1 MSPTIRLSAGLAAV
15 LLAALLTAACTQAQ
29 PTPSPIPTPSATP
42 SPMPSP
48 APTPTL
54 VATPTTAV
62 TSSPAPPPTGTP
74 IPTLQP
80 TPARERNSN
89 LAPLRPQS
97 WTYPLVAAAQPDS
110 QRVDVL
116 SVDGETY
123 ISWALV
129 NDGPGSVDYPFFVD
143 VYLDGI
149 LAERW
154 PVQALGAGEV
164 IALMDWQGLYDRVR
178 LEPGSHTL
186 RLVVD
191 PTDLVPE
198 LDENDNVYEVQFTWQ
213 APSEPAAT
221 PVAPPMRLPDLAPAI
236 PDGWSDSLVATSYSG
251 DKADGPL
258 SVNVPTYIS
267 YGFRNESLA
276 SYEEES
282 WVYLYL
288 DGVLVSAQVGVG
300 LLAEET
306 VGSAQWG
313 GLLESVNLT
322 PGVHTLR
329 LEMDATNLID
339 EADETNNTIEKQ
351 FTWGEGAVPP
361 MVPGPTPTPRYIPE
375 PLTLPNLVPGWRL
388 DWDGP
393 IIVSHELGTFRNS
406 PLTTDMV
413 PHVDVVVHNESVVE
427 ATVPF
432 TVDLYFDGALAHT
445 FDFEEAMRPNQLWW
459 SQDWG
464 GLGGEGGVTA
474 GEHTLRM
481 VIDPDNVVIEANEN
495 DNEYEVT
502 LSWSSGPLRD
512 PSPTTYSQEELRMM
526 LADLR
531 ELVDNREAVLL
542 PGVRNRT
549 QDVLRVAEAGYYL
562 LTGTSLNDERADVY
576 LLSEREYQDWI
587 DDHYTERLALTEGA
601 DRAAILV
608 RRDYVLEHSGG
619 LKVPRYGK
627 VAVAV
632 DAERGFAEV
641 IGSLMHELGHMRQA
655 LINPDQGSGP
665 STLLEPDGLK
675 EAQAQQ
681 FERAFWLEMERFTGL
696 ELLSYP
702 DHRGLRDLIEFGFD
716 TWFAE
721 PDQTAHSYGFVIQW
735 LSVLDDPN
743 LAHLGEELT
752 SQGRLGRDASLELY
766 DYLVALPDE
775 SVEAYV
781 LARVQSIS
789 RHAETI
795 KAISAGRLVADLHPD
810 REGSPSLREM
820 GLLAP

>member
-1 MSPTIRLSAGLAAV
+1 MRPTIRLSAGLAAV
-15 LLAALLTAACTQAQ
+15 LLAALLASACTQAQ
-29 PTPSPIPTPSATP
+29 PTSSPIPTPSATP
-42 SPMPSP
+42 TPSP

-54 VATPTTAV
+54 VATPTSTA
-62 TSSPAPPPTGTP
+62 TPSPTPLPTGTP

-80 TPARERNSN
+80 TPIRERTAN
-89 LAPLRPQS
+89 LAPFRPQS
-97 WTYPLVAAAQPDS
+97 WTYPLVAAAAPGS

-116 SVDGETY
+116 SVDDETY
-123 ISWALV
+123 ISWAV
-129 NDGPGSVDYPFFVD
+129 INDGPGVVDYPFFVD
-143 VYLDGI
+143 VYLDGV

-154 PVQALGAGEV
+154 STPELGADEV
-164 IALMDWQGLYDRVR
+164 IALTDWQELYQRVR

-198 LDENDNVYEVQFTWQ
+198 LDEHDNVYEVQFSWQ
-213 APSEPAAT
+213 ESTSYTGEPE
-221 PVAPPMRLPDLAPAI
+221 PPPKRLPDLAPAV
-236 PDGWSDSLVATSYSG
+236 PDGWSDSLIATSYRG

-267 YGFRNESLA
+267 YGFRNEGLA
-276 SYEEES
+276 SYDEQS

-306 VGSAQWG
+306 VGSAEWR
-313 GLLESVNLT
+313 GLLESINLT

-329 LEMDATNLID
+329 LEVDATNLID
-339 EADETNNTIEKQ
+339 EADETNNAIEKQ

-361 MVPGPTPTPRYIPE
+361 MAPRPTPTPRFIPE

-406 PLTTDMV
+406 PLTTDMT
-413 PHVDVVVHNESVVE
+413 PHVDVVVHNESVVPTD
-427 ATVPF
+427 APF
-432 TVDLYFDGALAHT
+432 TVDLYLDGALAHT
-445 FDFEEAMRPNQLWW
+445 YDFEEAMRPNQLWW

-464 GLGGEGGVTA
+464 GLGGEGGVTL

-481 VIDPDNVVIEANEN
+481 VIDPDNLVAEANEN

-502 LSWSSGPLRD
+502 LSWTSGPL
-512 PSPTTYSQEELRMM
+512 PEPTLTTYTQEELRRM
-526 LADLR
+526 LAGLQ
-531 ELVDNREAVLL
+531 ELVDNREAVLV
-542 PGVRNRT
+542 PGVRDRT
-549 QDVLRVAEAGYYL
+549 PEVLRVAEAGYYL

-576 LLSEREYQDWI
+576 LLNQREYQDWI

-627 VAVAV
+627 IAVAV

-655 LINPDQGSGP
+655 LINPDQGGGSP
-665 STLLEPDGLK
+665 TSLAPDGLK

-681 FERAFWLEMERFTGL
+681 FERAFWLEMEGFTGL

-735 LSVLDDPN
+735 LSLLDDPN
-743 LAHLGEELT
+743 LAHLREELT

-766 DYLVALPDE
+766 DYLVAMPDE

-781 LARVQSIS
+781 QARRQSIPQ
-789 RHAETI
+789 HAETI
-795 KAISAGRLVADLHPD
+795 KDLAAGRLVADLHPD

>member
-1 MSPTIRLSAGLAAV
+1 MLAS
-15 LLAALLTAACTQAQ
+15 ACTQAQ

-42 SPMPSP
+42 TPSP
-48 APTPTL
+48 APTPTA
-54 VATPTTAV
+54 VPTPTSTAV
-62 TSSPAPPPTGTP
+62 PSPTPHPTGTP

-80 TPARERNSN
+80 TPVRERTAN
-89 LAPLRPQS
+89 LAPFRPPS
-97 WTYPLVAAAQPDS
+97 WTYPLVASAAPGS

-123 ISWALV
+123 ISWAV
-129 NDGPGSVDYPFFVD
+129 INDGPGVVDYPFFVD
-143 VYLDGI
+143 VYLDGV

-154 PVQALGAGEV
+154 STPELGAEEV
-164 IALMDWQGLYDRVR
+164 IALTDWEELYQRVR

-198 LDENDNVYEVQFTWQ
+198 LDEHDNVYEVQFTWQ
-213 APSEPAAT
+213 ESTTYTGAPEP
-221 PVAPPMRLPDLAPAI
+221 PPKRLPDLAPAV
-236 PDGWSDSLVATSYSG
+236 PDGWSDSLIATSYRG

-267 YGFRNESLA
+267 YGFRNEGLA

-306 VGSAQWG
+306 VGSAAWG
-313 GLLESVNLT
+313 DLLESVNLT

-329 LEMDATNLID
+329 LEVDATNLID
-339 EADETNNTIEKQ
+339 EADETNNAIEKQ

-361 MVPGPTPTPRYIPE
+361 MAPRPTPTPRFIPE

-406 PLTTDMV
+406 ALTTDMI
-413 PHVDVVVHNESVVE
+413 PHVDVVVHNESTVE
-427 ATVPF
+427 ATGPF
-432 TVDLYFDGALAHT
+432 TVDLYLDGALAHT
-445 FDFEEAMRPNQLWW
+445 YDFEEAMRPNQLWW

-464 GLGGEGGVTA
+464 GLGGDSGVTA

-481 VIDPDNVVIEANEN
+481 VIDPDNVVAEANED

-502 LSWSSGPLRD
+502 LSWISGPV
-512 PSPTTYSQEELRMM
+512 PEPEPTTYTQEELRLM
-526 LADLR
+526 LADLL
-531 ELVDNREAVLL
+531 ELMDNRDAVLV
-542 PGVRNRT
+542 PGVRDRT
-549 QDVLRVAEAGYYL
+549 SEVLRAAEAGYYL

-576 LLSEREYQDWI
+576 LLSQREYQDWI

-627 VAVAV
+627 IAVAV

-655 LINPDQGSGP
+655 LLNPDQGRGS
-665 STLLEPDGLK
+665 STSSEPNGLK

-696 ELLSYP
+696 ELLTYP

-721 PDQTAHSYGFVIQW
+721 PDQTAHSYGLVIQW

-743 LAHLGEELT
+743 LAHLREELT
-752 SQGRLGRDASLELY
+752 SQGRLGREASLELY

-781 LARVQSIS
+781 QARVRSIPQ
-789 RHAETI
+789 HAVTI
-795 KAISAGRLVADLHPD
+795 KGLAAGRLVANLHPD

>member
-1 MSPTIRLSAGLAAV
+1 MRPTIRLSAGLAAV
-15 LLAALLTAACTQAQ
+15 LLAALLASACTQAQ

-42 SPMPSP
+42 TPSP

-54 VATPTTAV
+54 APSPTSTAEPSPTPL
-62 TSSPAPPPTGTP
+62 PTGTP

-80 TPARERNSN
+80 TPVRERTAN
-89 LAPLRPQS
+89 LAPFRPPS
-97 WTYPLVAAAQPDS
+97 WTYPLVASAAPGS

-116 SVDGETY
+116 SVDEETY
-123 ISWALV
+123 ISWAV
-129 NDGPGSVDYPFFVD
+129 INDGPGVVDYPFFVD
-143 VYLDGI
+143 VYLDGV

-154 PVQALGAGEV
+154 STPELGAEEI
-164 IALMDWQGLYDRVR
+164 IALTDWEELYQRVR

-198 LDENDNVYEVQFTWQ
+198 LDEHDNVYEVQFSWQ
-213 APSEPAAT
+213 ESTVYTGEPE
-221 PVAPPMRLPDLAPAI
+221 PPPKRLPDLAPAI
-236 PDGWSDSLVATSYSG
+236 PDGWADSLIATSYRG

-267 YGFRNESLA
+267 YGFRNEGLA

-329 LEMDATNLID
+329 LEVDATNLID
-339 EADETNNTIEKQ
+339 EADETNNVIEKQ

-361 MVPGPTPTPRYIPE
+361 MVPGPTPTPRFIPE

-432 TVDLYFDGALAHT
+432 TVDLYLDGALVHS

-464 GLGGEGGVTA
+464 GLGGESGVTP

-481 VIDPDNVVIEANEN
+481 VIDPDNVVAEANEN

-502 LSWSSGPLRD
+502 LSWISGPLPE
-512 PSPTTYSQEELRMM
+512 PSPTAYTQEELRMM

-531 ELVDNREAVLL
+531 ELVDNRDAVRV
-542 PGVRNRT
+542 PGVRDRT
-549 QDVLRVAEAGYYL
+549 PELLRVAEAGYYL

-576 LLSEREYQDWI
+576 LLNQREYQDWI

-627 VAVAV
+627 IAVAV

-655 LINPDQGSGP
+655 LLNPEQGSGP
-665 STLLEPDGLK
+665 STSRWARWAEGGTGSAVREGILAGDGAVHRTGAALLPGPSRAQGPHRVRIRHLVCGARPDR
-675 EAQAQQ
+675 AQL
-681 FERAFWLEMERFTGL
+681 WV
-696 ELLSYP
+696 
-702 DHRGLRDLIEFGFD
+702 RD
-716 TWFAE
+716 
-721 PDQTAHSYGFVIQW
+721 P
-735 LSVLDDPN
+735 
-743 LAHLGEELT
+743 
-752 SQGRLGRDASLELY
+752 
-766 DYLVALPDE
+766 VA
-775 SVEAYV
+775 VG
-781 LARVQSIS
+781 
-789 RHAETI
+789 
-795 KAISAGRLVADLHPD
+795 AGRPQPGAPQGGADLAGTPGARRVAGTVRLPGGDAQRVRGGIRAGESALDIAARRDHQGDIRRQACVGP
-810 REGSPSLREM
+810 PS
-820 GLLAP
+820 GP

>member
-1 MSPTIRLSAGLAAV
+1 MRPALKWHAGLAVV
-15 LLAALLTAACTQAQ
+15 LLAALLASACTQAQ

-42 SPMPSP
+42 TPSP

-54 VATPTTAV
+54 AQSPTSTAEPSPTPHPTATT
-62 TSSPAPPPTGTP
+62 

-80 TPARERNSN
+80 TPVRERTAN
-89 LAPLRPQS
+89 LAPFRPPS
-97 WTYPLVAAAQPDS
+97 WTYPLVASAEPGS

-116 SVDGETY
+116 SVDDETF
-123 ISWALV
+123 ISWAV
-129 NDGPGSVDYPFFVD
+129 INDGPGVVDYPFFVD
-143 VYLDGI
+143 VYLDGV

-154 PVQALGAGEV
+154 STPELGAEEV
-164 IALMDWQGLYDRVR
+164 IALTDWEELYQRVR

-198 LDENDNVYEVQFTWQ
+198 IDEHDNVYEVQFTWQ
-213 APSEPAAT
+213 ESTSYTGAPEP
-221 PVAPPMRLPDLAPAI
+221 PPKRLPDLAPAI
-236 PDGWSDSLVATSYSG
+236 PDGWSDSLIATSYRG

-267 YGFRNESLA
+267 YGFRNEGLA

-306 VGSAQWG
+306 VGSAAWG
-313 GLLESVNLT
+313 DLLESINLT

-329 LEMDATNLID
+329 LEVDATNLID
-339 EADETNNTIEKQ
+339 EADETNNVVEKQ

-361 MVPGPTPTPRYIPE
+361 MAPRPTPTPRFIPE

-406 PLTTDMV
+406 ALTTDMAA
-413 PHVDVVVHNESVVE
+413 HVDVVVHNESVV
-427 ATVPF
+427 AAIAPF
-432 TVDLYFDGALAHT
+432 TVDLYLDGALAHT
-445 FDFEEAMRPNQLWW
+445 YDFEEAMRPNQLWW

-464 GLGGEGGVTA
+464 GLGGESGVTE

-481 VIDPDNVVIEANEN
+481 VIDPDNVVAEANEG

-502 LSWSSGPLRD
+502 LSWISGPV
-512 PSPTTYSQEELRMM
+512 PEPEPTTYTQEELRLM

-531 ELVDNREAVLL
+531 ELMDNREAVLV
-542 PGVRNRT
+542 PGVRDGT
-549 QDVLRVAEAGYYL
+549 PEVLRVAEAAYYL

-576 LLSEREYQDWI
+576 LLSQREYQDWI
-587 DDHYTERLALTEGA
+587 DDHYTERLALTEGE

-627 VAVAV
+627 IAVAV

-655 LINPDQGSGP
+655 LINPDQGSGQ
-665 STLLEPDGLK
+665 STSLGPDGLK

-681 FERAFWLEMERFTGL
+681 FERAFWLEMEQFAGL
-696 ELLSYP
+696 ELLTYP

-721 PDQTAHSYGFVIQW
+721 PDMTAHSYGLVLQW
-735 LSVLDDPN
+735 LSVLDDPK
-743 LAHLGEELT
+743 LARLRQELT

-781 LARVQSIS
+781 QARVRSIS
-789 RHAETI
+789 QHAETI
-795 KAISAGRLVADLHPD
+795 KDLAAGRLVADLHPD